1 MSCMDTAMKSLM
13 ERSPFLRSH
22 ATLHLETDSHVL
34 HYLLAG
40 SGKPL
45 ILVHGGGMWL
55 YSFRHIITPLSR
67 SFMTCAPDMPGYG
80 YTLIRDSRSPM
91 GIRDMVAVL
100 KELMA
105 GLGMEKASFVGHSWG
120 GGWVLAFAMA
130 FPDMVDRIV
139 LIDSSGLDV
148 PDVLE
153 WELLKVPVLG
163 EVFLKSLTRGM
174 VRRRLMRSFHDTS
187 LVDEDM
193 VTEVFLP
200 LRVPSNRRVQLTLS
214 RNLSWKEVSRG
225 LPSLMHETML
235 VWGARDRYLD
245 VSLTGRF
252 QEKMQG
258 LRVEILEGCGHSP
271 HEEMPGKVLSLI
283 CDFLASG

>member
-1 MSCMDTAMKSLM
+1 MSCMDITVKGLM

-22 ATLHLETDSHVL
+22 ATTHLETDTHVL
-34 HYLLAG
+34 HYILAG
-40 SGKPL
+40 SGNPL

-55 YSFRHIITPLSR
+55 YSFRHILTPLSR
-67 SFMTCAPDMPGYG
+67 VFMTCAPDMPGYG
-80 YTLIRDSRSPM
+80 YTLIRDSRSPL
-91 GIRDMVAVL
+91 GIRDMVGAL

-105 GLGMEKASFVGHSWG
+105 GLGIGKASFVGHSWG

-163 EVFLKSLTRGM
+163 EVFLGFLTQGM
-174 VRRRLMRSFHDTS
+174 VRRRLRRSFHDPS
-187 LVDEDM
+187 LVDDDM
-193 VTEVFLP
+193 VMEVFLP
-200 LRVPSNRRVQLTLS
+200 LSVPSNRKAQLTLS

-225 LPSLMHETML
+225 LPSLMHEAML
-235 VWGARDRYLD
+235 VWGAQDRYLD
-245 VSLTGRF
+245 VSLSGRF
-252 QEKMQG
+252 VERMHG

-271 HEEMPGKVLSLI
+271 HEELPGKVLSLI